1 MADLSGAAEKHGR
14 RVYLTVLV
22 AALGYFVDIYDLI
35 LFLIVRVKSLKGLGV
50 ASGALTD
57 TGLLLFNMQMGGM
70 LVGGV
75 LWGILGDKRGRLSV
89 LFGSIFLYSVA
100 NVANGFVTT
109 VEQYAATRL
118 FAGIGLAGELGAG
131 ITLVSEIMGKER
143 RGYGTTIVASVGV
156 LGAVV
161 AALVGDSFSWRVA
174 YFVGGG
180 LGAGL
185 LLLRVGLFESGM
197 FESVKSRDVSRGDFF
212 SFFSS
217 WPRARRYLAV
227 IVVGIPIWYVI
238 SILIGFSP
246 ELAKAMGMSPAPEA
260 GRAVML
266 AYIGLSVGDFAS
278 GALSQLF
285 CSRKKSIALFLGLT
299 VLSIVA
305 YFTVAR
311 VSLALFYGCCVALGI
326 ASGYWAV
333 FVTVASEQF
342 GTNIRATATTTA
354 PNFVRG
360 AVVLLTLAFK
370 ALREPLGVIA
380 SAMAVGA
387 VALVCAGVA
396 LLSLE
401 ETFGKDLDF
410 VE

>member
-1 MADLSGAAEKHGR
+1 VADLSGAAEKHGR

-35 LFLIVRVKSLKGLGV
+35 LFLIVRVKSLKSLGV
-50 ASGALTD
+50 ASNALTD

-109 VEQYAATRL
+109 VEQYAVARL
-118 FAGIGLAGELGAG
+118 IAGIGLAGELGAG

-180 LGAGL
+180 LGVGL
-185 LLLRVGLFESGM
+185 LLLRIGLFESGM
-197 FESVKSRDVSRGDFF
+197 FESVKSRGVARGDFF
-212 SFFSS
+212 SFFAS
-217 WPRARRYLAV
+217 WARARRYLAV
-227 IVVGIPIWYVI
+227 IVVGVPIWYVI

-246 ELAKAMGMSPAPEA
+246 ELAKAMGMNPAPEA

-266 AYIGLSVGDFAS
+266 AYIGLSIGDFAS
-278 GALSQLF
+278 GALSQLLR
-285 CSRKKSIALFLGLT
+285 SRKKSIALFLALT
-299 VLSIVA
+299 LLSIVA

-311 VSLALFYGCCVALGI
+311 VSLTLFYACCMALGI

-370 ALREPLGVIA
+370 ALREPLGVTA
-380 SAMAVGA
+380 SAITVGA
-387 VALVCAGVA
+387 VALARATVS

>member
-1 MADLSGAAEKHGR
+1 LLDTREAEQKRHR
-14 RVYLTVLV
+14 AVYLTVLV

-35 LFLIVRVKSLKGLGV
+35 LFLIVRMPSLKSLGIQD
-50 ASGALTD
+50 ASMLD
-57 TGLLLFNMQMGGM
+57 TGLGLLNMQMGGM

-100 NVANGFVTT
+100 NILNGFVTT
-109 VEQYAATRL
+109 VGQYAAMRL
-118 FAGIGLAGELGAG
+118 IAGIGLAGELGAG
-131 ITLVSEIMGKER
+131 ITLVSEVMGREG

-180 LGAGL
+180 LGIGL
-185 LLLRVGLFESGM
+185 LLLRMGLFESGM
-197 FESVKSRDVSRGDFF
+197 FESAKSQGVSRGNFF
-212 SFFSS
+212 AFFSS
-217 WPRARRYLAV
+217 RQRAKRYLAV
-227 IVVGIPIWYVI
+227 IFVGVPIWYVI
-238 SILIGFSP
+238 SILVGQSP
-246 ELAKAMGMSPAPEA
+246 ELAKAMGMAPLPQP

-266 AYIGLSVGDFAS
+266 AYIGLSVGDFSS
-278 GALSQLF
+278 GALSQVLR
-285 CSRKKSIALFLGLT
+285 SRKKSIGLFLGLT
-299 VLSIVA
+299 VLMIA
-305 YFTVAR
+305 LYFTVAGA
-311 VSLALFYGCCVALGI
+311 SLTMFYGCCFGLGVAV
-326 ASGYWAV
+326 GYWAV

-342 GTNIRATATTTA
+342 GTNLRATATTTA

-360 AVVLLTLAFK
+360 AVILLTLAFK
-370 ALREPLGVIA
+370 AMKAPLGVLG

-387 VALVCAGVA
+387 VALLFAVLSLV
-396 LLSLE
+396 SLE